1 MTYSVKFSYNKKTSC
16 MKMRR
21 SVMKIRTS
29 DGFRGIF
36 NGEGRETEDGGRE
49 TLDGRRE
56 KGIGRL
62 EANAGDRF

>member
-1 MTYSVKFSYNKKTSC
+1 
-16 MKMRR
+16 MRR
-21 SVMKIRTS
+21 SVIKIRTS

-36 NGEGRETEDGGRE
+36 NGEGRETVDGGRE
-49 TLDGRRE
+49 TVDGRRE